1 MLCVIH
7 FLCQELSVRWGI
19 NICKHLEFD
28 LDSSPK
34 WRAFTNGKDVVVLE
48 SSRVP
53 LSGEKCCLNM
63 LGNCLADGSTKSGC
77 DTLVVL
83 HLNKDSPWIYCALCY
98 WQKQASLHIQDTALC
113 WWDYLFA
120 PFHYVWI
127 WWTYKLK
134 KVIINSH
141 SKIYIISH
149 TLRHL
154 SQIGHGK
161 QMSEKAGPCRTTAEC
176 SSCSLSEMLHC
187 WLIFHESMQSIHE
200 MQS

>member
-19 NICKHLEFD
+19 NVCKHLQFD

-34 WRAFTNGKDVVVLE
+34 WRAFTIGKDVVVLE

-53 LSGEKCCLNM
+53 L
-63 LGNCLADGSTKSGC
+63 DGSTKSGC

-98 WQKQASLHIQDTALC
+98 WQKQAALHIQDTAPC
-113 WWDYLFA
+113 WWDYLFVL
-120 PFHYVWI
+120 FHYVWI

-134 KVIINSH
+134 KKVFINSH

-161 QMSEKAGPCRTTAEC
+161 EMSEKAGPSRTTAEC

-187 WLIFHESMQSIHE
+187 RLIFHESMQSIHE